1 MGTADNLELVEL
13 EAEYSARMFLPQKEQ
28 NTGIPVLKQSNPYKD
43 SVMDPE
49 YRDHTGLLNA
59 LNHDGRKPVFRVSD
73 QVIPKTAC
81 PATETYLD
89 N

>member
-28 NTGIPVLKQSNPYKD
+28 NTGIPVLKQSNPNNV

-49 YRDHTGLLNA
+49 YRVDTGLLNA
-59 LNHDGRKPVFRVSD
+59 LGRDARKPVLVVSH
-73 QVIPKTAC
+73 QVIPKTA
-81 PATETYLD
+81 
-89 N
+89 